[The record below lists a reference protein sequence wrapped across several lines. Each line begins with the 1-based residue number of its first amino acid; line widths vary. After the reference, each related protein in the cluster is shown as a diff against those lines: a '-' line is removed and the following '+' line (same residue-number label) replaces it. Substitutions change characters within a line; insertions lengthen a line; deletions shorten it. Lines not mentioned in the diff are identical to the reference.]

1 MVTYFFASPL
11 VLSLDL
17 PESPRPQSSLS
28 WWCSHTQA
36 QFAPELDMTLSL
48 AQDAISVLIDLAERG
63 EIDPWNVK
71 VIEVVDRYLS
81 ELNPVPEKG
90 TSPYYADL
98 SRSGQAFLYASMLV
112 LLKADSLLQSTSES
126 EDADLENAEEWFEE
140 ARDAIATLP
149 LKLEEQLHRRAV
161 APPPRKRR
169 VTLQEMIAQLQL
181 MAQTLAEPVRR
192 SRSRRALR
200 QAKSKAARD
209 ITQLA
214 HQENLTETATELEQF
229 LRDRQS
235 EIYDNREWLPFEEL
249 LVVWT
254 PTAPPSPHASENSD
268 RVALFWALLLLSS
281 QSKVELEQ
289 EEFYQDLKIRLTL
302 DANGTS

>member
-1 MVTYFFASPL
+1 
-11 VLSLDL
+11 
-17 PESPRPQSSLS
+17 
-28 WWCSHTQA
+28 
-36 QFAPELDMTLSL
+36 MTLSL

-235 EIYDNREWLPFEEL
+235 DIYDNREWLPFEEL
-249 LVVWT
+249 LAVWV

>member
-1 MVTYFFASPL
+1 
-11 VLSLDL
+11 
-17 PESPRPQSSLS
+17 
-28 WWCSHTQA
+28 
-36 QFAPELDMTLSL
+36 MTLSL

-71 VIEVVDRYLS
+71 VIEVVDRYLA
-81 ELNPVPEKG
+81 ELNPVPEVG

-112 LLKADSLLQSTSES
+112 LLKADSLLQSTSENDEPGL
-126 EDADLENAEEWFEE
+126 EDAEEWFEE

-169 VTLQEMIAQLQL
+169 VTLQEMIDQLQV
-181 MAQTLAEPVRR
+181 MATTLAEPLRR

-214 HQENLTETATELEQF
+214 HQENLTEMATELEQF
-229 LRDRQS
+229 LRDRRS
-235 EIYDNREWLPFEEL
+235 EFCSEREWLPFEEL
-249 LVVWT
+249 LAMWT
-254 PTAPPSPHASENSD
+254 PTVPPSLHKSETSD

-289 EEFYQDLKIRLTL
+289 EEFYQDINIRLTL
-302 DANGTS
+302 EDDRTSAQAG